1 MLTVTVYYYSKLIAF
16 AFSFLCFV
24 FAIYVYI
31 RGDVKEGD
39 NTDKGRGNSFRITQN
54 DFEVHTKESIWKK

>member
-24 FAIYVYI
+24 FGIYVYI
-31 RGDVKEGD
+31 RGDVKDGERAI
-39 NTDKGRGNSFRITQN
+39 KGSGKSFRITQN